1 MVYADGHA
9 MRLGDMRDAFNRAT
23 VTGESV
29 LQMSPEARR
38 ELARSALSQLDDF
51 DSSER
56 GVGEK
61 AIQRILQPLFALS
74 GYRLRAEKEE
84 REKYRFDLI
93 GENLLDGGD
102 RLLVEFKFTRD
113 GDQRSMV
120 PEQIRNYVASL
131 APQDPTRVVMVSNG
145 GFAPGTLERYGDLI
159 GPRLELWGFEDIR
172 RRFEAML
179 LEEPERDDLLVQVM
193 LEFLDKLAL
202 GIADAM
208 IDIRRIEWRDIERLV
223 AHVFRELGYAA
234 ALTAASHDGGRDV
247 IVADVNAAELGVF
260 NIEIKHWTEQPVGKR
275 EVRRLLEV
283 SLSERRDGALMLATS
298 GVSEAGL
305 KVRTEAL
312 TEYLRFGDEEKLALT
327 CRTFAKRRAGLWTT
341 PRPLKSFLVEGT
353 L

>member
-38 ELARSALSQLDDF
+38 EWARSALSQLDDV

-120 PEQIRNYVASL
+120 PEQIRNYVA
-131 APQDPTRVVMVSNG
+131 
-145 GFAPGTLERYGDLI
+145 
-159 GPRLELWGFEDIR
+159 
-172 RRFEAML
+172 
-179 LEEPERDDLLVQVM
+179 
-193 LEFLDKLAL
+193 
-202 GIADAM
+202 
-208 IDIRRIEWRDIERLV
+208 
-223 AHVFRELGYAA
+223 
-234 ALTAASHDGGRDV
+234 
-247 IVADVNAAELGVF
+247 
-260 NIEIKHWTEQPVGKR
+260 
-275 EVRRLLEV
+275 
-283 SLSERRDGALMLATS
+283 
-298 GVSEAGL
+298 
-305 KVRTEAL
+305 
-312 TEYLRFGDEEKLALT
+312 
-327 CRTFAKRRAGLWTT
+327 
-341 PRPLKSFLVEGT
+341 
-353 L
+353 